1 MPLSRRTFI
10 RNAAVGAAGLPLLLE
25 ACAPPVP
32 ASGGAAGTTAKPTAL
47 MPTYLPLQNKP
58 KPDYPAPS
66 DLGMDGYDNYPSNP
80 AKALPG
86 QPPGQGGT
94 VTSLTV
100 GVLPP
105 HAPLESNAAWQ
116 EINRQ
121 LGVDFKFN
129 VVPAGE
135 YQAKMA
141 TVMAGGDLPD
151 LLFFYYQQQTA
162 ITTVPGVPQFLA
174 AQAADLTSY
183 LAGDAIKD
191 YPNLGNIP
199 TYAWKNSGSVY
210 NGRIQMVPRP
220 FYSEGFVLLKNTT
233 MWDSDVGKDTVP
245 RNADDWKRILQALN
259 RPNENRYATGSG
271 NDFGITTY
279 SSIFG
284 APNNWR
290 LESNGKLTKN
300 FETQEYKAAVGYLR
314 DLNAAGLYH
323 PNTLQYTSGVIAR
336 QDFTAGRWAVGIDGF
351 ANAWAE
357 PWRRGRAANPPFD
370 VHMVPLFAA
379 ADGQKPSHFLNAGH
393 FGATAIKKTSSP
405 ERVKEL
411 LRILNWLAAPFGSQ
425 EDLLLTAGVE
435 GIDHIKD
442 AKGNPVLT
450 ERGNPDAAYLPF
462 KYIAQRPPVLYL
474 PDLPDFARVVHEAE
488 KQLLPHGVTDPT
500 VGFVSPTAVSKGLV
514 LQATMLDGVRD
525 IIAGRRP
532 LAEYD
537 QLVNEWRTG
546 GGEQM
551 RTELQNA
558 LAAAT

>member
-1 MPLSRRTFI
+1 MAMPLSRRTFI
-10 RNAAVGAAGLPLLLE
+10 RNAAIGAAGLPLLLE
-25 ACAPPVP
+25 ACTPPVP
-32 ASGGAAGTTAKPTAL
+32 GSGGVAGATAKPTAL

-58 KPDYPAPS
+58 RPDYPAPS

-80 AKALPG
+80 AKALPA

-162 ITTVPGVPQFLA
+162 VTTVPGVPQFLT

-220 FYSEGFVLLKNTT
+220 HQRRQRQSGADRTRQSGRGLPAVQVHRAATT
-233 MWDSDVGKDTVP
+233 GAVFARPARLCARGP
-245 RNADDWKRILQALN
+245 R
-259 RPNENRYATGSG
+259 GG
-271 NDFGITTY
+271 
-279 SSIFG
+279 
-284 APNNWR
+284 
-290 LESNGKLTKN
+290 
-300 FETQEYKAAVGYLR
+300 KAAAPPRR
-314 DLNAAGLYH
+314 D
-323 PNTLQYTSGVIAR
+323 R
-336 QDFTAGRWAVGIDGF
+336 
-351 ANAWAE
+351 
-357 PWRRGRAANPPFD
+357 
-370 VHMVPLFAA
+370 
-379 ADGQKPSHFLNAGH
+379 
-393 FGATAIKKTSSP
+393 
-405 ERVKEL
+405 
-411 LRILNWLAAPFGSQ
+411 
-425 EDLLLTAGVE
+425 
-435 GIDHIKD
+435 
-442 AKGNPVLT
+442 
-450 ERGNPDAAYLPF
+450 
-462 KYIAQRPPVLYL
+462 
-474 PDLPDFARVVHEAE
+474 
-488 KQLLPHGVTDPT
+488 PT